1 MTQTASTLL
10 SVAGYLLLVALGGLV
25 GSRRAVRAQSLPW
38 LGGAQTAVLLLII
51 LSLGIQLG
59 ANEEVAG
66 AVAAIGLTALLAS
79 VFSMAGSLLCV
90 FLLRRFVLRLGRFA
104 DVSGE
109 TDRSGGGRADN
120 RLTWYIAA
128 AVLLGVGLGRWVLSA
143 SGSEKCSYIVTYGLD
158 LMLFLVGL
166 DLGLQGDAIRSL
178 REAGIKPFLVPL
190 GVIVGSLAFGAL
202 AALLVPFPAK
212 ETGAAAAGMGWYS
225 LAPTI
230 LAPYSL
236 KLSAVAFLANVLRE
250 ILSILF
256 VPVVA
261 RRIGYLESIA
271 LAGATAMDTLL
282 PVIIK
287 ATDRRMTVYAF
298 ASGLMCSLLVP
309 VLVPLMIGI

>member
-1 MTQTASTLL
+1 MGQTASTLL
-10 SVAGYLLLVALGGLV
+10 SVAGYLSLVGLGALV
-25 GSRRAVRAQSLPW
+25 GSRGTVRAQRLSW
-38 LGGAQTAVLLLII
+38 LGSVQTAVLLVII
-51 LSLGIQLG
+51 LSLGVQLG

-66 AVAAIGLTALLAS
+66 AVGTIGLAALLVAG
-79 VFSMAGSLLCV
+79 FSMAGSLLCV
-90 FLLRRFVLRLGRFA
+90 YLLRRFMLRLDRAA
-104 DVSGE
+104 DTSGD
-109 TDRSGGGRADN
+109 TDRPAVGRADN
-120 RLTWYIAA
+120 RLTWFITG
-128 AVLLGVGLGRWVLSA
+128 AVILGAILGRWMLPPAISA
-143 SGSEKCSYIVTYGLD
+143 RCGHVVTYGLD

-166 DLGLQGDAIRSL
+166 DLGRQGEIIRLLRDA
-178 REAGIKPFLVPL
+178 GFKPFFVPL
-190 GVIVGSLAFGAL
+190 GVIVGSLSFGAL

-250 ILSILF
+250 ILSILL
-256 VPVVA
+256 VPIVA

-282 PVIIK
+282 PVILK

-298 ASGLMCSLLVP
+298 ASGLVCSLLVP